1 MSVGR
6 VRLALAIKSVAR
18 KKWEM
23 KIELTEAQGK
33 ELVSYLVALSDRL
46 TKDHQAEHSGVA
58 QFLLLSAVQGVD
70 RLYQEIREQVEA
82 QTTEPEPVDNI
93 YAVEVEG

>member
-46 TKDHQAEHSGVA
+46 TKDHQAEHSGVS
-58 QFLLLSAVQGVD
+58 QFLILSAIRGVD
-70 RLYQEIREQVEA
+70 SLYQDIREQVEA

>member
-1 MSVGR
+1 MGR
-6 VRLALAIKSVAR
+6 VRIALAIKSVAR

-70 RLYQEIREQVEA
+70 RLYQDIREQVEA
-82 QTTEPEPVDNI
+82 QTEE
-93 YAVEVEG
+93 VEVEQGYQITAQA

>member
-1 MSVGR
+1 LLERNGTMN
-6 VRLALAIKSVAR
+6 
-18 KKWEM
+18 
-23 KIELTEAQGK
+23 IELTEEQGK

-46 TKDHQAEHSGVA
+46 TKDHQQEHSGVA

-82 QTTEPEPVDNI
+82 QTTTEPESEELPPVPP
-93 YAVEVEG
+93 VVSLVW